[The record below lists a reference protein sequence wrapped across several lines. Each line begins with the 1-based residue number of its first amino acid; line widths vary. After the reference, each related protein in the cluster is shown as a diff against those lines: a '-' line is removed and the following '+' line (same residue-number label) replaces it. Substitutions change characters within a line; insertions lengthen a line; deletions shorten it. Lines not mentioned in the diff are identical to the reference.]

1 MNWTVL
7 RTTLPVLVITTLFGV
22 VAAQKKPLTHDVY
35 DGWKSVSGTKL
46 SNDGAWIAFAITPQ
60 QGDNVVHVK
69 STGGS
74 TEYTFDR
81 SSNFR
86 FSNDSKF
93 LVATIVPKFLEAR
106 DATRKKVK
114 AVDKPKN
121 GLLILNLETGEKT
134 EMERIT
140 SYTMAEEDLGWFV
153 YRPEKPKPEPK
164 EEDQKDGGLDQ
175 EKKEEQEEDEEE
187 KKKKGHDDGYTIV
200 ARNLASGEEVEF
212 ENVSSY
218 TFNKDGSRLYYAY
231 SPKELEGHGVFAH
244 DFSDGGTKVPIIEGL
259 GKYVRISLD
268 EEGDNVA
275 ILTDKDDYRT
285 EKPSHSIYV
294 YSVASGKTKLVA
306 KEGMDGIDEGWWV
319 PSNSTMRWNK
329 DSSRL
334 IFGLAPKPEEEKED
348 DEKEPEDE
356 KVSVDVW
363 SWNDIELQPQQLLR
377 LNSERNRQYDAIL
390 DMGRDSVV
398 RIETR
403 EMKNVSLPRDG
414 NGDYGLAVVPI
425 TVGAGGT
432 PDDIYLVDLATGD
445 ARGLFTD
452 FMGNV
457 RWSPTGR
464 WLVVFDSSDKRSSVM
479 DPRTKRK
486 IDVSSRVPYPIYN
499 YEDDHPSGGGSYGI
513 AGWSE
518 DDGTMYVYDK
528 FDIWAVDLTSS
539 DDARCVTEEYGRRRD
554 IRLRYLRLDR
564 EEEFLDGSKP
574 AMLRAFDNRFKDAG
588 FMSDTFDGR
597 ALPEELMMD
606 AAYFTGPTKA
616 RDADKVFFT
625 RETFVEYRDVWVANV
640 RFENARKFSEANP
653 QQSDYRWG
661 TTELVDWVSLDGAR
675 LQGIVYRPDDMDFS
689 KKYPMVT
696 YFYEKSSQNLHR
708 YRTPSPSAS
717 TINVS
722 YFVSNGYVVFV
733 PDIPYKIGY
742 PGESA
747 VSAVVSGVNRVL
759 ADGYVDPG
767 RLGIQGQSWGGYQV
781 AYLVTE
787 TDMFAAAGAG
797 APVSNMFSAYG
808 GIRWGS
814 GLVRQLQYETGQS
827 RLGGSMWEVP
837 MRYWE
842 NSPVF
847 FADKVKTPLLI
858 MHNDKDG
865 AVPWW
870 QGIELFTA
878 LHRLKKPSW
887 LLVYNGESHNLR
899 QRKNRK
905 DLSVRLSQFFDH
917 YLKGA
922 AMPVWMAD
930 GIPAVMKGKTYGF
943 ELVDGGGSD

>member
-1 MNWTVL
+1 MRRTVHRIGAAL
-7 RTTLPVLVITTLFGV
+7 LALSVLSGAVL
-22 VAAQKKPLTHDVY
+22 AQKKPLTHDVY

-93 LVATIVPKFLEAR
+93 LVATIVPKFEEAR

-114 AVDKPKN
+114 DVDKPKN
-121 GLLILNLETGEKT
+121 GLLILNLATGEKT

-140 SYTMAEEDLGWFV
+140 SYTLASEGSGWFV
-153 YRPEKPKPEPK
+153 YRPEKPKPETKDEENK
-164 EEDQKDGGLDQ
+164 EGGLEQ
-175 EKKEEQEEDEEE
+175 EKQEKEKAQEEQEEDDEK
-187 KKKKGHDDGYTIV
+187 KKKKGHEDGYTIV
-200 ARNLASGEEVEF
+200 ARNLASGEEVKF

-218 TFNKDGSRLYYAY
+218 TFNKDGSRLYYAF

-244 DFSDGGTKVPIIEGL
+244 DFSNGGTKVSIVEGL

-268 EEGDNVA
+268 EEGDNIA

-294 YSVASGKTKLVA
+294 HSVASGATRLVA
-306 KEGMDGIDEGWWV
+306 KEGMDGISDGWWV

-334 IFGLAPKPEEEKED
+334 IFGLAPKPEKEKED

-377 LNSERNRQYDAIL
+377 LDSERNRQYDAIL
-390 DMGRDSVV
+390 DMGGGSIV

-403 EMKNVSLPRDG
+403 EIKNVSLPRDR
-414 NGDYGLAVVPI
+414 NGDFGLAEVPI
-425 TVGAGGT
+425 RVGAGGT
-432 PDDIYLVDLATGD
+432 PDDIYLIDLATGSAED
-445 ARGLFTD
+445 LFRD

-457 RWSPTGR
+457 GWSPTGR
-464 WLVVFDSSDKRSSVM
+464 WLFVFDSSDKRVSVI
-479 DPRTKRK
+479 DPRTKHK

-499 YEDDHPSGGGSYGI
+499 YEDDHPSGGVSYGV

-539 DDARCVTEEYGRRRD
+539 DEARCVTEEYGRRRD
-554 IRLRYLRLDR
+554 IRLRYVRLDR
-564 EEEFLDGSKP
+564 EEEFLDASKP

-588 FMSDTFDGR
+588 FMSDTFAGR

-616 RDADKVFFT
+616 RDADRIFFT
-625 RETFVEYRDVWVANV
+625 RETFVEYRDVWVANA
-640 RFENARKFSEANP
+640 RFENARKLSEANP
-653 QQSDYRWG
+653 QQSEYRWG
-661 TTELVDWVSLDGAR
+661 TTELVDWVSLDGKK

-689 KKYPMVT
+689 KKYPMIA
-696 YFYEKSSQNLHR
+696 YFYEKNSQNIHR
-708 YRTPSPSAS
+708 YRTPSPSSS
-717 TINVS
+717 TINIS
-722 YFVSNGYVVFV
+722 FFVSNGYVVFV

-747 VSAVVSGVNRVL
+747 VSAIVSGVTRVL

-767 RLGIQGQSWGGYQV
+767 RLGIQGHSWGGYQV

-787 TDMFAAAGAG
+787 TGMFA
-797 APVSNMFSAYG
+797 
-808 GIRWGS
+808 
-814 GLVRQLQYETGQS
+814 
-827 RLGGSMWEVP
+827 
-837 MRYWE
+837 
-842 NSPVF
+842 
-847 FADKVKTPLLI
+847 
-858 MHNDKDG
+858 
-865 AVPWW
+865 
-870 QGIELFTA
+870 
-878 LHRLKKPSW
+878 
-887 LLVYNGESHNLR
+887 
-899 QRKNRK
+899 
-905 DLSVRLSQFFDH
+905 
-917 YLKGA
+917 
-922 AMPVWMAD
+922 
-930 GIPAVMKGKTYGF
+930 
-943 ELVDGGGSD
+943 